1 MILSLSRWGSGIHDI
16 PTPPH
21 PYHIYS
27 VLFPPNISNITHLKP
42 PPTSLPPTPPRAE
55 TPSHPSN
62 TSLNSAISLSARIHL
77 FPLMS
82 SSKASDNTTVKAQGY
97 TPPMMDFCQGKP
109 YHSSS
114 LSSPSSSSPVAGTS
128 SGERRGRRKPTEP
141 GRFLGVRRR
150 PWGRY
155 AAEIRDPTTKERH
168 WLGTFD
174 TAQEAAMAYDR
185 AALAMKGT
193 QARTNFV
200 YADTP
205 LTTFHAVTPFHSQSF
220 IPQPMPPLPGQP
232 HQLVGAA
239 TAIQP
244 SNHSSFSIQSHRHS
258 ISAPSRRD
266 VDSLLF
272 RSSRDATNMPAFGSP
287 AEMDMSNDFLFS
299 DDTRSG
305 YLSSIVQE
313 SRLRSS
319 RKHSSANRG
328 NSSSSESNAQV
339 LSPSNQV
346 QCQVSTS
353 SCGAT
358 NGDPLGGGVGSMSSE
373 DFPCLAEMSKGFW
386 MDEPV
391 WELSACGFPDANDI
405 NMDNLGASLPQ
416 VSVSVSTSPS
426 VSSLTDVFDLGY
438 PLF

>member
-1 MILSLSRWGSGIHDI
+1 
-16 PTPPH
+16 
-21 PYHIYS
+21 
-27 VLFPPNISNITHLKP
+27 
-42 PPTSLPPTPPRAE
+42 
-55 TPSHPSN
+55 
-62 TSLNSAISLSARIHL
+62 
-77 FPLMS
+77 MS
-82 SSKASDNTTVKAQGY
+82 SSKALDNTTVKAQGY
-97 TPPMMDFCQGKP
+97 APPMMDFCQGKP

-114 LSSPSSSSPVAGTS
+114 SSSPSSSPSSSSPMTGAS

-174 TAQEAAMAYDR
+174 TAQEAALAYDR

-239 TAIQP
+239 AAIQP
-244 SNHSSFSIQSHRHS
+244 SNHSSFSIQGHRHS

-272 RSSRDATNMPAFGSP
+272 QSSRDTANMPAFGSP
-287 AEMDMSNDFLFS
+287 AEMDISNDFLFS

-328 NSSSSESNAQV
+328 NSSSSGSNAHQV
-339 LSPSNQV
+339 LSPSTQV
-346 QCQVSTS
+346 QCQASTS
-353 SCGAT
+353 SWGAT
-358 NGDPLGGGVGSMSSE
+358 NGGPSGGGVGSMSSE

-405 NMDNLGASLPQ
+405 NMDNLSASLPQ
-416 VSVSVSTSPS
+416 VSVSTSPS

>member
-1 MILSLSRWGSGIHDI
+1 MGSGIHDI
-16 PTPPH
+16 PTPTPPH

-27 VLFPPNISNITHLKP
+27 VLFPSQNISNITHLKSPPHLPELRHTHSP
-42 PPTSLPPTPPRAE
+42 PP
-55 TPSHPSN
+55 HPSN
-62 TSLNSAISLSARIHL
+62 TSLSSAISLSAPIHL

-82 SSKASDNTTVKAQGY
+82 SSKALDNTTVKGQGY
-97 TPPMMDFCQGKP
+97 APPMMDFCQGKP

-114 LSSPSSSSPVAGTS
+114 SSSSSSPSSSSPMTATS

-174 TAQEAAMAYDR
+174 TAQEAALAYDR

-220 IPQPMPPLPGQP
+220 IPQPMPPAPLPGQP
-232 HQLVGAA
+232 HQLVGSAA
-239 TAIQP
+239 AIQP
-244 SNHSSFSIQSHRHS
+244 SNHSFSIQSHRHS

-272 RSSRDATNMPAFGSP
+272 QSSRDTANMPAFGSP
-287 AEMDMSNDFLFS
+287 AEMDISNDFLFS

-339 LSPSNQV
+339 LLPPSNQV

-353 SCGAT
+353 SRGAAY
-358 NGDPLGGGVGSMSSE
+358 GDPLGGGVGGSMSSE
-373 DFPCLAEMSKGFW
+373 DFPGLAEMSKGFW

-405 NMDNLGASLPQ
+405 NMDNLSASLPQ
-416 VSVSVSTSPS
+416 VSVSTSPS